1 MARAHRGDSP
11 DIRGLQM
18 TGLTPNS
25 RDEPQQS
32 LTQQRPNI
40 SAQSYQMLYEATP
53 AMLHSIDQQGRLM
66 HVSDAWLTT
75 LNYARDE
82 VVGRLVVD
90 FFTPASRAYA
100 TTTGIPELFRDGW
113 CKDIAYQMVRR
124 NGTVMDVLLSAVIQR
139 DTSLSLTV
147 SVDVT
152 ERKRA
157 QSELVAQHE
166 RLRVTLHS
174 IGEGVI
180 TTDARGYVEYLNPVA
195 EKLTGW
201 SNGAARG
208 LPSGMVLQFVDET
221 TRL

>member
-1 MARAHRGDSP
+1 MAGAHRSDST
-11 DIRGLQM
+11 DIRDLQM
-18 TGLTPNS
+18 TGLTSSS

-32 LTQQRPNI
+32 VKQQQPNI
-40 SAQSYQMLYEATP
+40 SVQSYQMLYEATP
-53 AMLHSIDQQGRLM
+53 AMLHSIDQQGRLV

-208 LPSGMVLQFVDET
+208 LPSGAAP
-221 TRL
+221 